1 MLCHHLVSDHHSSIP
16 QFCPTLPPIKALL
29 SKTFDS
35 KSRQQEKCEHA
46 QSWPS
51 KLSSE
56 PESNC
61 CSEIIVRNFS
71 CYFLAPRR
79 WCSSCAASCILKL
92 CVGQK
97 SSKLRINFFHF
108 SGGQVIIPV
117 FFWSN
122 VRIYRNIPVIWIGG
136 QVCLRRS
143 SEDQISFHSRRCGHA
158 QRTYSSNNRSG
169 REWEYQGTFDT
180 TRL

>member
-1 MLCHHLVSDHHSSIP
+1 MTNDKIYPGQNWKEVSESDSRHSTKSIFHLNDYSLAPVSVHSLKVFSEFADLHIVSTQTQNRLITEMLCHHLVSDHHSSTP

-79 WCSSCAASCILKL
+79 
-92 CVGQK
+92 
-97 SSKLRINFFHF
+97 
-108 SGGQVIIPV
+108 
-117 FFWSN
+117 
-122 VRIYRNIPVIWIGG
+122 
-136 QVCLRRS
+136 
-143 SEDQISFHSRRCGHA
+143 
-158 QRTYSSNNRSG
+158 
-169 REWEYQGTFDT
+169 
-180 TRL
+180 